1 MKVKMLVDNR
11 VLFSKG
17 SIVDAED
24 REAVRLLNLGFA
36 VKVEEN
42 AEEPKKAVKKVVKK
56 KEG

>member
-1 MKVKMLVDNR
+1 MKIKMLVDNR

-17 SIVDAED
+17 SVVDAEE
-24 REAVRLLNLGFA
+24 REAARLLNLGFA
-36 VKVEEN
+36 IKAEEN